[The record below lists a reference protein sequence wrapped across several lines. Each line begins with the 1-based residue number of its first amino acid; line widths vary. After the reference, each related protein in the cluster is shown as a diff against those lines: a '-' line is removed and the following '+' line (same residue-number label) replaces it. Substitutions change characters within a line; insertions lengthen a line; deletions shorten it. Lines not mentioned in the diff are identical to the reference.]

1 MKVSRNYSLNLVLNF
16 VYPDKKGVRL
26 FIRPSRLANAVC
38 LKTWKVYVFIFLCAL
53 ATLRATY
60 STITQ
65 SLALRPK
72 TSGEYISSALEGGT
86 TKVPGVVA
94 RAT

>member
-1 MKVSRNYSLNLVLNF
+1 LSVISPKGDMVKAMPVDSSLTSLTHTDLYLPPETSR
-16 VYPDKKGVRL
+16 VREQQNVFL
-26 FIRPSRLANAVC
+26 KSPQGEAV
-38 LKTWKVYVFIFLCAL
+38 
-53 ATLRATY
+53 RY

-72 TSGEYISSALEGGT
+72 TSGEYISSALAGGT

-94 RAT
+94 RATYE

>member
-1 MKVSRNYSLNLVLNF
+1 MFKQRNRNRGNLLTKEVTA
-16 VYPDKKGVRL
+16 VYISFETGFECPK
-26 FIRPSRLANAVC
+26 NE
-38 LKTWKVYVFIFLCAL
+38 VFS
-53 ATLRATY
+53 Y

-65 SLALRPK
+65 SLALRPN
-72 TSGEYISSALEGGT
+72 TSGEYISSALAGGT